1 MFSRLLQAS
10 VRAGAQRLAAA
21 PRLVNVSPNVITLVG
36 LGTTLVAAVLIAIN
50 LLLPAGLVLLLAGS
64 MDILDG
70 AVARVAGRVQ
80 RYGAFLDSTADRYGE
95 GAIYLGMLY
104 LFLVRLHEDPQ
115 VFLIAAALLG
125 SLLVSYVRA
134 RAQSL
139 GFTCDGGWFA
149 RPERVVVTALGLV
162 LGQLTIVLWILAIA
176 TNVTAIQRIYL
187 VWTQHRAQL
196 TLESALGE
204 VVEAGPPL
212 PPVKPRR
219 GAAPS

>member
-1 MFSRLLQAS
+1 
-10 VRAGAQRLAAA
+10 
-21 PRLVNVSPNVITLVG
+21 
-36 LGTTLVAAVLIAIN
+36 
-50 LLLPAGLVLLLAGS
+50 
-64 MDILDG
+64 
-70 AVARVAGRVQ
+70 
-80 RYGAFLDSTADRYGE
+80 
-95 GAIYLGMLY
+95 
-104 LFLVRLHEDPQ
+104 
-115 VFLIAAALLG
+115 
-125 SLLVSYVRA
+125 
-134 RAQSL
+134 
-139 GFTCDGGWFA
+139 
-149 RPERVVVTALGLV
+149 VTALGLV